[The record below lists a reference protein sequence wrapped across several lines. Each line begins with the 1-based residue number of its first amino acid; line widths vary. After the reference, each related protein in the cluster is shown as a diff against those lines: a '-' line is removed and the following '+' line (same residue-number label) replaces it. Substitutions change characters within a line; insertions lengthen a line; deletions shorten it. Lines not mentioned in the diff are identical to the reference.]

1 MSAIVLMLAIF
12 WTVVVLILY
21 HKLFDVVYFNLING
35 IVKELVVSFI
45 IAMVITSITIKL
57 WWVTAIILVIAGI
70 LLSKKTLSKVPL
82 VITIILAIVFSSLSG
97 KLNEAIQN
105 NSSNNT
111 TYIYTVSQ
119 NDTNNI

>member
-45 IAMVITSITIKL
+45 IAVVITSITIKL

-111 TYIYTVSQ
+111 TYVYTVSQ

>member
-1 MSAIVLMLAIF
+1 MSAIVSMLAIF
-12 WTVVVLILY
+12 WTVVILILY

-35 IVKELVVSFI
+35 IVRELVVSFI
-45 IAMVITSITIKL
+45 IAMVITFITIKL

-70 LLSKKTLSKVPL
+70 LLSKKTLSKAPL
-82 VITIILAIVFSSLSG
+82 VITIILAIVFSALSG

-111 TYIYTVSQ
+111 TYVYTVNQ
-119 NDTNNI
+119 NDINNI

>member
-35 IVKELVVSFI
+35 IVRELVVSFI
-45 IAMVITSITIKL
+45 IAMVITFITIKL

-111 TYIYTVSQ
+111 TYVYTVSQ

>member
-1 MSAIVLMLAIF
+1 MSAIVSMLAIF

-45 IAMVITSITIKL
+45 IAVVITSITIKL

-111 TYIYTVSQ
+111 TYVYTVSQ

>member
-1 MSAIVLMLAIF
+1 MSAIVSMLAIF

-35 IVKELVVSFI
+35 IVRELVVSFI

-70 LLSKKTLSKVPL
+70 L
-82 VITIILAIVFSSLSG
+82 FSSLSG

-111 TYIYTVSQ
+111 TYVYTVSQ

>member
-1 MSAIVLMLAIF
+1 MSAIVSMLAIF

-45 IAMVITSITIKL
+45 IAMVITFITIKL

-111 TYIYTVSQ
+111 TYVYTVSQ

>member
-1 MSAIVLMLAIF
+1 MSAIVSMLAIF

-57 WWVTAIILVIAGI
+57 WWVTAIILIIAGI

-111 TYIYTVSQ
+111 TYVYTVSQ

>member
-1 MSAIVLMLAIF
+1 MSAIVSMLAIF

-45 IAMVITSITIKL
+45 IAVVITSITIKL
-57 WWVTAIILVIAGI
+57 WWVTAIILVIVGI

-111 TYIYTVSQ
+111 TYVYTVSQ

>member
-1 MSAIVLMLAIF
+1 MSAIVSMLAIF

-111 TYIYTVSQ
+111 TYVYTVSQ

>member
-111 TYIYTVSQ
+111 TYVYTVSQ

>member
-1 MSAIVLMLAIF
+1 MSAIVSMLAIF

-35 IVKELVVSFI
+35 IVRELVVSFI
-45 IAMVITSITIKL
+45 IAMVITFITIKL

-111 TYIYTVSQ
+111 RLYCKSERYQ
-119 NDTNNI
+119 

>member
-57 WWVTAIILVIAGI
+57 WWVTAIILIIAGI

-111 TYIYTVSQ
+111 TYVYTVSQ

>member
-1 MSAIVLMLAIF
+1 MSAIVSMLAIF

-35 IVKELVVSFI
+35 IVRELVVSFI
-45 IAMVITSITIKL
+45 IAMVITFITIKL

-111 TYIYTVSQ
+111 TYVYTVSQ

>member
-1 MSAIVLMLAIF
+1 MSAIVAMLAIF

-35 IVKELVVSFI
+35 IVRELVVSFI
-45 IAMVITSITIKL
+45 IAMVITFITIKL

-111 TYIYTVSQ
+111 TYVYTVSQ